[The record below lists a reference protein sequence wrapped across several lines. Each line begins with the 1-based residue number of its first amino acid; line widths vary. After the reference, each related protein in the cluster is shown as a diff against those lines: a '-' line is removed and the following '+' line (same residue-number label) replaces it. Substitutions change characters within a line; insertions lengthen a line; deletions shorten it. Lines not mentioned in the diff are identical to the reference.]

1 MNRIKL
7 RNNETGDETTKSIVN
22 WNHLDKGSKE
32 KYTVLDGNSEAGKTP
47 LKRFTPPELEENKP
61 EVKTDETKTSG
72 NGEGDA
78 KAAADDD
85 SKGNNPEGADE
96 NAQKEGEEQ
105 TDYILR
111 LAGKGLKDTEIAKI
125 AGIHFQKVKSIIA
138 KTSGN
143 GEGNK

>member
-1 MNRIKL
+1 MDSIRL
-7 RNNETGDETTKSIVN
+7 RNNETGEEITKSIVN

-32 KYTVLDGNSEAGKTP
+32 KYTILDGVPQEATTKK
-47 LKRFTPPELEENKP
+47 LKRFTPPELEDKPDGTGKP
-61 EVKTDETKTSG
+61 EEGQNAG
-72 NGEGDA
+72 NGEGDNPTA
-78 KAAADDD
+78 NAADEKAKDT
-85 SKGNNPEGADE
+85 E

-125 AGIHFQKVKSIIA
+125 AGIHFQKVKSIIS
-138 KTSGN
+138 KNSGN